1 MSLVK
6 LIDGL
11 INDIGIKSEA
21 TIKGRL
27 TKLRQKIE
35 EQEARLKDLKAKTV
49 KLEAQVKKKKLAPNQ
64 RVLNEAHVQ
73 ILKLISKH
81 EALTVRQISNELCIW
96 YTAAEHHKNVLR
108 RFGMIES
115 AGEYV
120 DEIGDTGEALFK
132 LTEKGVAC
140 VAEHGLE

>member
-1 MSLVK
+1 MSLVEM
-6 LIDGL
+6 IDGL

-35 EQEARLKDLKAKTV
+35 EQDARLKDLKAKIV

-64 RVLNEAHVQ
+64 RVLNEEQVR

-81 EALTVRQISNELCIW
+81 EALTVRQISYELCIW

-108 RFGMIES
+108 RFGMIEF
-115 AGEYV
+115 AGKYV

-132 LTEKGVAC
+132 LTEKGMGYV
-140 VAEHGLE
+140 VEHGLE